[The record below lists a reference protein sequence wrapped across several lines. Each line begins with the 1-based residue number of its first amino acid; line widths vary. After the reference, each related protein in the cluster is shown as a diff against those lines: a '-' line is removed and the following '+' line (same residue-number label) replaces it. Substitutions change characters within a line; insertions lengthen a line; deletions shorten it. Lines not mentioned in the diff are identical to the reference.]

1 MTTGF
6 ILLAL
11 VGIAGLLVVKFGK
24 EDND

>member
-11 VGIAGLLVVKFGK
+11 VGIAGLLVVRFGK
-24 EDND
+24 EDDR